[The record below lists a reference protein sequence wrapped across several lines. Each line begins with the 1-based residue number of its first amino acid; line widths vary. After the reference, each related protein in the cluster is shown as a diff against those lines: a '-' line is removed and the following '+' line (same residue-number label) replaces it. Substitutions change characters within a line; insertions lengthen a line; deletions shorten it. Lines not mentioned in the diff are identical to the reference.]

1 VLEETDNLATVLARY
16 TTESGSGY
24 QPLHHM
30 WRSSAASRFPLY
42 DGIGTVRLGPPDER
56 GPLKPSALSP
66 EQFAPPGAREVL
78 KYRRVGPE
86 VRVYLDDKGY
96 VTCVRHRAESARWLG
111 WGERDG

>member
-1 VLEETDNLATVLARY
+1 MCARLVSCHRQIRGC
-16 TTESGSGY
+16 EQAG
-24 QPLHHM
+24 
-30 WRSSAASRFPLY
+30 RN

-56 GPLKPSALSP
+56 GPREASWLRP

-86 VRVYLDDKGY
+86 VRVYLDDRGY
-96 VTCVRHRAESARWLG
+96 VTCVRYRAESARWLG